1 MTSGIAHALPRKFV
15 FVEESQ
21 DLDLG
26 LASVDYSTGERLWVI
41 APDVSGVKQQHV
53 ANERIRE
60 RVLDLPQDIK
70 TLKSG
75 VEMPFQVYM
84 HGSPSTAVEGA
95 QAAITNYPLAKL
107 IRCAIGGL
115 YRGYSIGIAS
125 GTASAPVVDS
135 DTNIG
140 IGDYLWAKDAS
151 TGEEHVY
158 RVLAKPGANVLT
170 LDRNLHFTPDAG
182 GADVFHA
189 AIDFYVD
196 QDAITHHDD
205 AAHTLL
211 AILVQGEHDD
221 DVLSLRGCKLGMTIN
236 PINPGE
242 PTRLSF
248 GSMVTSHEWIAA
260 PSVPATI
267 YGEAGSVPGI
277 SDTYAAFVANAGSAM
292 VATTLRGTVTP
303 TVSISYEAVPGVGG
317 TEGVLGYVA
326 NGFEGIMLDVEAL
339 FNSQWFTDYNAGT
352 DKTLL
357 IEIGDQAGSMPWAL
371 HMPQGEIIEQP
382 ARAEGSGLAG
392 LKIMLR
398 GRENQASPGA
408 LTGVGLRKWLS
419 PLHIIVRA

>member
-1 MTSGIAHALPRKFV
+1 MAIAHALPRIFV
-15 FVEESQ
+15 FKEETQ

-26 LASVDYSTGERLWVI
+26 LASVDWSTGSRMYVI
-41 APDVSGVKQQHV
+41 APDVSGVKRQHV
-53 ANERIRE
+53 ANDRIRV
-60 RVLDLPQDIK
+60 RPLDIPKDIK
-70 TLKSG
+70 TLKSN

-84 HGSPSTAVEGA
+84 HGCPDTAAEGA
-95 QAAITNYPLAKL
+95 QASITNYPLANL
-107 IRCAIGGL
+107 IKCAIGGVA
-115 YRGYSIGIAS
+115 RGYSIGIAG
-125 GTASAPVVDS
+125 GTAAAPVVDN
-135 DTNIG
+135 DANIT
-140 IGDYLWAKDAS
+140 IGDYLWAEKTS
-151 TGEEHVY
+151 SGEEHVY
-158 RVLAKPGANVLT
+158 RVLAKPGGNVLT

-189 AIDFYVD
+189 AIDFYID

-211 AILVQGEHDD
+211 AVLVQGEHAD
-221 DVLSLRGCKLGMTIN
+221 DVLELRGCKLGMTIN

-248 GSMVTSHEWIAA
+248 GSMVTSHDWIAA
-260 PSVPATI
+260 PTIPATI

-277 SDTYAAFVANAGSAM
+277 SDTYAAFVADAGSAM
-292 VATTLRGTVTP
+292 ASTTLRGTVTP
-303 TVSISYEAVPGVGG
+303 TVGITYEAVPGVGG

-326 NGFEGIMLDVEAL
+326 TGFEGIMLDAEAL
-339 FNSQWFTDYNAGT
+339 FDEQWLTDYDAGT

-357 IEIGDQAGSMPWAL
+357 IEIGDTAGSMPWAI

-382 ARAEGSGLAG
+382 ARSEGSGLTG

-408 LTGVGLRKWLS
+408 LTGANLRKWLS